1 MANSLAPPT
10 TSPDDQIRFVES
22 VRPPLRDG
30 DYMAEIRLTLEDP
43 GGDAKAENR
52 TEVVTANFTVSGDR
66 WSLAQGLVEHVFPPP
81 GSKGPFDRVL
91 PHVVLKRET
100 LPWERSPHGE
110 GHEEPL
116 TPSWLAVLVFVG
128 DEVTKFETIAAGEL
142 EKTAG
147 TEIANDPAA
156 RASVISVPRAVLE
169 AQIPTYEDLGLNAHA
184 REIVPADGGAG
195 RSRAV
200 IIGQRMAKHGSVC
213 TAHLVSLEHA
223 YFQDRKAPA
232 EADGPVTAC
241 LNEAWDS
248 IKTAV
253 AELEGKQKASPQE
266 ARAAAN
272 QLKTL
277 EVELRCAGE
286 KPELFA
292 PMPGDFPALHFDPAI
307 TDQTIQLDETRL
319 AKLAVSKPMILD
331 ERGKRVA
338 TIEILVDILPAPKPK
353 PKPAPAEHADPKG
366 AKADAKKDD
375 TTKPPPL
382 PEALRHLFE
391 GLPSTAVRAH
401 YRQGLRPVYFHQS
414 ALAAHAGLSADSILD
429 AVLPDK
435 IWRDRLRDR
444 RSIRFERWWVF
455 DGVSRKLIV
464 EANRRKEIDTV
475 TLTLRPEV
483 RYRFGKDDDHDPVV
497 RLVSLHHWTFTCD
510 QDDHGHFGTRG
521 MAILP
526 GAGIDGCLRLP
537 QNDSTP
543 AAAREFLDA
552 GYVALPHHLRSGES
566 AISWY
571 RGPLAAALPATP
583 ALPHLP
589 ASSADALLL
598 FDEPSGLFDTS
609 WAAAWELGRQLALSD
624 RKFSHEL
631 AVWKRAHREAQYALR
646 RRLDAQFSIAHP
658 LPVDTRIPATIGDWL
673 DRLAV
678 LEGVPFCYLVPDPR
692 MLPAESLR
700 FFTVDPGWIESLRD
714 GALSIARVHAADHA
728 QHEVHLEQLAP
739 PPRLSGVIIRSSVV
753 KDWPDL
759 VVRGWVRTVRPEDAS
774 WQSVPDLGGSGLPY
788 RELTA
793 VRQTHLAP
801 DILLLLFEDP
811 REVEILEMHV
821 QPQML
826 HFGLEGEDGHWHK
839 DVRDPNTGLFVQTV
853 VKASLSVKELT
864 PHIEAQSDKTI
875 QDALKRRAAR
885 WKEGRREWEGKE
897 LLDLQAGIPSAGT
910 TLDEESARKV
920 AKILY
925 DAAHKLPSN
934 ETVPIE
940 GICWR
945 GDESAGVLDLFNLF
959 QLLSDSLRAV
969 NDGRAV
975 TTGEFALT
983 MLDSPAIVR
992 VLRKFA

>member
-10 TSPDDQIRFVES
+10 TSPKDQIRFVES

-30 DYMAEIRLTLEDP
+30 DYMAEITLTLEDP
-43 GGDAKAENR
+43 GGDAKPENR

-81 GSKGPFDRVL
+81 GSRGPFDRVL
-91 PHVVLKRET
+91 PHVVLQRET

-128 DEVTKFETIAAGEL
+128 DEVTKFETITAAEL
-142 EKTAG
+142 EKTSSA
-147 TEIANDPAA
+147 EIVHDSAA
-156 RASVISVPRAVLE
+156 RASVIHVSRAALE
-169 AQIPTYEDLGLNAHA
+169 AQIPTYEELGLNAHA
-184 REIVPADGGAG
+184 RQIVPADGGAA

-200 IIGQRMAKHGSVC
+200 IIGQRMAQHGSVC

-223 YFQDRKAPA
+223 YFQDRKAKA
-232 EADGPVTAC
+232 AADGPVTAC

-248 IKTAV
+248 IKTMV
-253 AELEGKQKASPQE
+253 AKLEAKPQ
-266 ARAAAN
+266 ARAATH

-277 EVELRCAGE
+277 EVELRCVGE

-292 PMPGDFPALHFDPAI
+292 PMAGDYQALHFDPAI
-307 TDQTIQLDETRL
+307 VDQTVPLDEKRL
-319 AKLAVSKPMILD
+319 AKLTVSRPVILD
-331 ERGKRVA
+331 ERGRRVE
-338 TIEILVDILPAPKPK
+338 TIEILVDILQAPT
-353 PKPAPAEHADPKG
+353 PKPAPLPKV
-366 AKADAKKDD
+366 
-375 TTKPPPL
+375 
-382 PEALRHLFE
+382 LRPLFE
-391 GLPSTAVRAH
+391 GLPPTAVRAH
-401 YRQGLRPVYFHQS
+401 YRQGLPPVYFHS
-414 ALAAHAGLSADSILD
+414 SVLADHAGLSADAILD

-435 IWRDRLRDR
+435 VWRDRLRER
-444 RSIRFERWWVF
+444 RSIRLERWWVF

-464 EANRRKEIDTV
+464 EASRRKEIDSV

-483 RYRFGKDDDHDPVV
+483 RYRFGKDDDREPMV

-521 MAILP
+521 KAILP
-526 GAGIDGCLRLP
+526 GADIDGCLRLP
-537 QNDSTP
+537 QSETTP
-543 AAAREFLDA
+543 AVAREFLDA
-552 GYVALPHHLRSGES
+552 GYVALPHHLRSGEL

-571 RGPLAAALPATP
+571 RGPLAAALPPTP
-583 ALPHLP
+583 ELPQLP

-598 FDEPSGLFDTS
+598 FDEATGLFDTA

-631 AVWKRAHREAQYALR
+631 GIWKRAHREAQYALR

-658 LPVDTRIPATIGDWL
+658 IPVDAQIPASIRDWL
-673 DRLAV
+673 ERLAL

-700 FFTVDPGWIESLRD
+700 FFSVDPGWVESLRD
-714 GALSIARVHAADHA
+714 GALSIARVHSSDHA

-739 PPRLSGVIIRSSVV
+739 PPRLSGVIIRSSVA

-759 VVRGWVRTVRPEDAS
+759 VVRGWVRTGSREDVS
-774 WQSVPDLGGSGLPY
+774 WKSAPDLGGDKMSY

-793 VRQTHLAP
+793 VRQAHLAP
-801 DILLLLFEDP
+801 DLLLVLFEDAS
-811 REVEILEMHV
+811 EVEILEMHV

-826 HFGLEGEDGHWHK
+826 HFGLEGEAGHWHK
-839 DVRDPNTGLFVQTV
+839 DIRDPKTGKIAQTV
-853 VKASLSVKELT
+853 VKASLSADELSK
-864 PHIEAQSDKTI
+864 HIAAQSDEAIT
-875 QDALKRRAAR
+875 DALNRRVAR
-885 WKEGRREWEGKE
+885 WKGGLREWEGKE
-897 LLDLQAGIPSAGT
+897 LRDLQAGIPSANT

-925 DAAHKLPSN
+925 DAADKSSTKN
-934 ETVPIE
+934 EVVPIE

-945 GDESAGVLDLFNLF
+945 GDESAGVLDLSNVF

-983 MLDSPAIVR
+983 MLDSPAVVR
-992 VLRKFA
+992 VLRTFA